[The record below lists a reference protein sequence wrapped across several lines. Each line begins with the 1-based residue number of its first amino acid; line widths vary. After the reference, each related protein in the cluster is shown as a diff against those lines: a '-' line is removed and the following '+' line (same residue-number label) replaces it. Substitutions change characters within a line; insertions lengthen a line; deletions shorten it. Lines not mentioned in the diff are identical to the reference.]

1 MNFLLAFFAAIL
13 YNGGNAFWEILMNNG
28 FKKTIRSC
36 FVGYIVQAIINN
48 FIPLLFITF
57 QNTYSISLTQ
67 VTSLITI
74 NFILQLIVD
83 MASVL
88 FVDKIGYRAS
98 ILIAHAL
105 AAIGL
110 VFLTFMPEIAPSPFI
125 GIIISVTVYA
135 IGSGLIEVLVSPIVE
150 ACPTDNKETTMSM
163 LHSAYCWGHVLVVLV
178 STIFFKLFGIE
189 NWKILALI
197 WAVVPAVNG
206 FTFIKVPINS
216 VNEPGEKG
224 LSIRELFKNKMFWTF
239 MLIMLC
245 AGASEIS
252 VSQWSSAFAERALGV
267 DKTIG
272 DLAGPMAFA
281 VLMGLSRTFYGKFG
295 EKINLDKF
303 MIASS
308 VLCVASYLCI
318 GLINSPVVSLI
329 ACAVCGLSVGIMWP
343 GAYSRAAGTIKG
355 GGTALFA
362 MLALAGDT
370 GCTVG
375 PTVVGKVADAVGGN
389 LKIGILSAVGFP
401 ILLIIG
407 MIVYKKLSSKK
418 VK

>member
-1 MNFLLAFFAAIL
+1 
-13 YNGGNAFWEILMNNG
+13 MNNG

-57 QNTYSISLTQ
+57 QDTYEISLAQ
-67 VTSLITI
+67 VTGLITI
-74 NFILQLIVD
+74 NFVLQLLLD

-110 VFLTFMPEIAPSPFI
+110 VFLTFMPEIAPTPFI
-125 GIIISVTVYA
+125 GIVISVAVYA
-135 IGSGLIEVLVSPIVE
+135 VGSGLIEVLVSPIVE

-178 STIFFKLFGIE
+178 STVFFSVCGIE
-189 NWKILALI
+189 NWKVLALL

-206 FTFIKVPINS
+206 FAFIKVPINS
-216 VNEPGEKG
+216 VNEPGEQG
-224 LSIRELFKNKMFWTF
+224 LSLPQLFKSKMFWTF

-267 DKTIG
+267 NKTIG

-281 VLMGLSRTFYGKFG
+281 VLMGISRTFYGKFG
-295 EKINLDKF
+295 EKINLEKF
-303 MIASS
+303 MLASS
-308 VLCVASYLCI
+308 VLCVISYLSI
-318 GLINSPVVSLI
+318 GLIDSPVISLI

-375 PTVVGKVADAVGGN
+375 PTIVGEIADAVGGN
-389 LKIGILSAVGFP
+389 LKIGILSATVFP
-401 ILLIIG
+401 VLLIIG
-407 MIVYKKLSSKK
+407 MSVYKSLNKK
-418 VK
+418 MAD

>member
-1 MNFLLAFFAAIL
+1 
-13 YNGGNAFWEILMNNG
+13 MNNG

-48 FIPLLFITF
+48 FIPLLFVTF
-57 QNTYSISLTQ
+57 QNQYAISLTQ

-74 NFILQLIVD
+74 NFVLQLAVD

-105 AAIGL
+105 AAAGL
-110 VFLTFMPEIAPSPFI
+110 ISLTFMPEIAPTPFI

-135 IGSGLIEVLVSPIVE
+135 VGSGLIEVLVSPIVE

-178 STIFFKLFGIE
+178 STVFFTVVGIE
-189 NWKILALI
+189 NWKLLALV
-197 WAVVPAVNG
+197 WAIVPAING
-206 FTFIKVPINS
+206 FAFIKVPINS

-224 LSIRELFKNKMFWTF
+224 ISVKELFKNKLFWTF

-252 VSQWSSAFAERALGV
+252 VSQWSSAFAESALGV
-267 DKTIG
+267 NKTIG

-303 MIASS
+303 MIASC

-318 GLINSPVVSLI
+318 GLIGSPVVSLI

-343 GAYSRAAGTIKG
+343 GAYSRAAGTVKG

-375 PTVVGKVADAVGGN
+375 PTVVGEIADAVGGN

-401 ILLIIG
+401 VLLIIG
-407 MIVYKKLSSKK
+407 MLIYIRSAKNVKK
-418 VK
+418 

>member
-1 MNFLLAFFAAIL
+1 
-13 YNGGNAFWEILMNNG
+13 
-28 FKKTIRSC
+28 
-36 FVGYIVQAIINN
+36 
-48 FIPLLFITF
+48 
-57 QNTYSISLTQ
+57 
-67 VTSLITI
+67 
-74 NFILQLIVD
+74 
-83 MASVL
+83 
-88 FVDKIGYRAS
+88 
-98 ILIAHAL
+98 
-105 AAIGL
+105 
-110 VFLTFMPEIAPSPFI
+110 
-125 GIIISVTVYA
+125 
-135 IGSGLIEVLVSPIVE
+135 
-150 ACPTDNKETTMSM
+150 
-163 LHSAYCWGHVLVVLV
+163 
-178 STIFFKLFGIE
+178 
-189 NWKILALI
+189 
-197 WAVVPAVNG
+197 
-206 FTFIKVPINS
+206 
-216 VNEPGEKG
+216 
-224 LSIRELFKNKMFWTF
+224 MFWTF

-281 VLMGLSRTFYGKFG
+281 VLMGASRTFYGKFG

-375 PTVVGKVADAVGGN
+375 PTVVGEVADAVGGN

>member
-1 MNFLLAFFAAIL
+1 MKPN
-13 YNGGNAFWEILMNNG
+13 

-48 FIPLLFITF
+48 FIPLLFLTF
-57 QNTYSISLTQ
+57 QSSYNISLSQ

-74 NFILQLIVD
+74 NFVLQLFVD
-83 MASVL
+83 LASVT

-105 AAIGL
+105 AATGL
-110 VFLTFMPEIAPSPFI
+110 VFLTFMPEAAPSPFI
-125 GIIISVTVYA
+125 GIIISVVVYA

-178 STIFFKLFGIE
+178 STIFFAVFGIE

-197 WAVVPAVNG
+197 WAIVPIVNG

-216 VNEPGEKG
+216 VYEPGEKG
-224 LSIRELFKNKMFWTF
+224 LSIIQLFKSKMFWVF

-267 DKTIG
+267 NKTIG

-281 VLMGLSRTFYGKFG
+281 VLMGVSRTFYGKFG
-295 EKINLDKF
+295 EKINLERF

-318 GLINSPVVSLI
+318 GLIGNPVISLVS
-329 ACAVCGLSVGIMWP
+329 CAICGLSVGILWP
-343 GAYSRAAGTIKG
+343 GAYSKAAGTIKG

-375 PTVVGKVADAVGGN
+375 PTIVGKIADAAGGN
-389 LKIGILSAVGFP
+389 LKIGILCATVFP
-401 ILLIIG
+401 IILIGCMLI
-407 MIVYKKLSSKK
+407 YKRISKK
-418 VK
+418 EKQN

>member
-1 MNFLLAFFAAIL
+1 
-13 YNGGNAFWEILMNNG
+13 MNNA

-48 FIPLLFITF
+48 FIPLLFVTF
-57 QNTYSISLTQ
+57 QKNYSISLAQ

-74 NFILQLIVD
+74 NFVLQLIVD

-105 AAIGL
+105 AAAGL
-110 VFLTFMPEIAPSPFI
+110 VSLTFMPEIAPTPFI
-125 GIIISVTVYA
+125 GIIISVIVYA
-135 IGSGLIEVLVSPIVE
+135 VGSGLIEVLVSPIVE

-178 STIFFKLFGIE
+178 STVFFAAFGIE
-189 NWKILALI
+189 NWKILALM
-197 WAVVPAVNG
+197 WAFVPLING
-206 FTFIKVPINS
+206 ITFFRVPINS

-224 LSIRELFKNKMFWTF
+224 LSISELFKNKMFWTF

-252 VSQWSSAFAERALGV
+252 VSQWSSAFAESALGV

-303 MIASS
+303 MIAST
-308 VLCVASYLCI
+308 VLCVTAYLCI
-318 GLINSPVVSLI
+318 GLISSPVASLI

-375 PTVVGKVADAVGGN
+375 PTVVGEIADAFGGN

-401 ILLIIG
+401 IVLIVC
-407 MIVYKKLSSKK
+407 MLVYKRISKQK
-418 VK
+418 KHG